1 MKYKAVQLVLPG
13 YEFLTDEWNEERKR
27 KFFAS
32 LRAELDNETKK
43 ETRRKQRHEST
54 RK

>member
-43 ETRRKQRHEST
+43 RNMEEQGDKIH
-54 RK
+54 